1 MEPINGTLK
10 TLSKGNTCPHKA
22 LSVALLLTCPP
33 LKWEDIREGQKSVID
48 NPSVIVCGCL
58 AACSLL
64 SLQVWKGSHWHLVF
78 CYLSLIL
85 HYALKQD
92 LKDLMRKAGEVTFV
106 DAHRPNKNEGWV
118 ALLWVKLV
126 KLPLSSEFG
135 PNPRFCFKTEWSSL
149 HLAVTWRMPSPSLMG
164 QNWMDGSWKSLRTA
178 ESELFLIFFSL
189 HVCIFAPNSC
199 SWRIMYWYKICNI
212 STLDDFSNK
221 RLGGAGIGIV
231 KHFRK

>member
-1 MEPINGTLK
+1 M
-10 TLSKGNTCPHKA
+10 
-22 LSVALLLTCPP
+22 ALLLTCPP
-33 LKWEDIREGQKSVID
+33 LKWEHIREGQKSVID

-64 SLQVWKGSHWHLVF
+64 SIQVWKGSHWHLVF

-118 ALLWVKLV
+118 SLLWVKLV

-178 ESELFLIFFSL
+178 ESELFYLNLYPLSQINGSSTWLAVKPQLVFTSLWMQNIYLWDLEVLIAFF
-189 HVCIFAPNSC
+189 
-199 SWRIMYWYKICNI
+199 
-212 STLDDFSNK
+212 
-221 RLGGAGIGIV
+221 
-231 KHFRK
+231 